1 METVRN
7 GLEGADRQLVTYV
20 GVCTSAVALLSS
32 CHAVS
37 SACSRTDIQCLRIVR
52 VISPIRV
59 VSILTVGAR
68 ARSCSHACT
77 RNTMRW
83 NGPRAHK
90 SNVRPQSEQHPDECS
105 ISFHFSCMRTRNVV
119 RESMSY
125 ASHIHCF
132 EIANL

>member
-68 ARSCSHACT
+68 ALLFTCLHTEYDEVERAQSTQVQRAATERAASRRMFNFVPLQLHADEKC
-77 RNTMRW
+77 RERIYVVCI
-83 NGPRAHK
+83 AH
-90 SNVRPQSEQHPDECS
+90 PL
-105 ISFHFSCMRTRNVV
+105 F
-119 RESMSY
+119 
-125 ASHIHCF
+125 
-132 EIANL
+132 